1 MRLKQLKK
9 KTFRVVL
16 RDIENSVYCLPFEN
30 SMMFQVSQ
38 LNFYQSLLFYQRKAI
53 KSSCV
58 LTSLCFVGNGPR
70 WLCLWCSQYTCCILM
85 KRDHPVTDV
94 LLPVV
99 RAAVKACV
107 RRVPPPFCCTSL
119 ISGRRKPYFGL
130 SVSSVLPR
138 RHYSSSPRFPL
149 LRCNRQ
155 IKKPKIPANQE
166 ERRPS
171 LTLTP
176 SCLQHSPASFLLFFP
191 AYCSFPPLI
200 FFFLVW
206 SHFKKPPIWLNSP
219 SWFLF
224 AFLVLFCWMF

>member
-1 MRLKQLKK
+1 MWCGWSHLKK
-9 KTFRVVL
+9 DFRVVL
-16 RDIENSVYCLPFEN
+16 RDIETSVYCLPFEN

-58 LTSLCFVGNGPR
+58 LTSLCFVGNEPR
-70 WLCLWCSQYTCCILM
+70 WLCLGCSQYTCCILM
-85 KRDHPVTDV
+85 KRDHPVTDE

-155 IKKPKIPANQE
+155 IKKQKSLQI
-166 ERRPS
+166 RRRGDDHSHS
-171 LTLTP
+171 LP
-176 SCLQHSPASFLLFFP
+176 HVCSSHPPPFFSFSLP
-191 AYCSFPPLI
+191 I
-200 FFFLVW
+200 VHFL
-206 SHFKKPPIWLNSP
+206 S
-219 SWFLF
+219 
-224 AFLVLFCWMF
+224 